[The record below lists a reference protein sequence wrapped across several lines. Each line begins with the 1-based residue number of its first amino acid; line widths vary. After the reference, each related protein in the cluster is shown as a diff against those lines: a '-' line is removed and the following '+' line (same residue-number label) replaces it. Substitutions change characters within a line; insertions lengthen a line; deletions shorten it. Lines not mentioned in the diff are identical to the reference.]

1 MVRDPVWLHEQGDSL
16 LLDVYVVAGAAKVR
30 MMGVYQKR
38 LKIQLRAPALKNQAN
53 KALIAFIAELFGVSK
68 AQATIVGG
76 LTSKRK
82 TLRLHGVKRQRA
94 LLVLSPYADK
104 SIKVE

>member
-53 KALIAFIAELFGVSK
+53 KALIAFISK